1 MTTDEKLELSVSE
14 RFRKFPDKVFE
25 RVVEII
31 GTRKLANE
39 CSAQETLCDRRSRI
53 HESGSTHHWLIA
65 LLKFH
70 ETGDH

>member
-39 CSAQETLCDRRSRI
+39 CSAQETLCGFI
-53 HESGSTHHWLIA
+53 NLQ
-65 LLKFH
+65 L
-70 ETGDH
+70 